1 MCNLSFYLYWFFY
14 TNNNGLDITGNWVTI
29 FSNIYPI
36 PTEEV
41 LKILSNIN
49 IAKCLG
55 VGGPSYKIL
64 PKIFPQL

>member
-1 MCNLSFYLYWFFY
+1 MYNFSFRPYWFFY
-14 TNNNGLDITGNWVTI
+14 TNNNGLNIASNWVTI

-41 LKILSNIN
+41 LKILNNIN

-55 VGGPSYKIL
+55 ISNLSHKIL
-64 PKIFPQL
+64 PKILL

>member
-1 MCNLSFYLYWFFY
+1 MYNLSFHPYWFFY
-14 TNNNGLDITGNWVTI
+14 TNNNGLDITGNCVTV

-41 LKILSNIN
+41 LKILNNIN

-55 VGGPSYKIL
+55 VGGLSYKIL

>member
-1 MCNLSFYLYWFFY
+1 MYNLSFRPYWFFCI
-14 TNNNGLDITGNWVTI
+14 NNNGLDITSNWVII

-36 PTEEV
+36 PIEEV
-41 LKILSNIN
+41 LKFLNNIN

-55 VGGPSYKIL
+55 VGSPSYKIL